1 LSRGSFK
8 SPLLAA
14 KSAPPTAAAAA
25 AVAMA
30 TAAPVT
36 PLTPLTVATPATAEN
51 VDVQTTDFSKCGNS
65 SASAAKASFKSP
77 LASRAATVPSVSG
90 TAAPVTVTAPVTNA
104 AAPLKTAAVAAAA
117 VAAAYFRCMHT
128 KDVKKKHKVFD
139 DGVLGVRGGS
149 CTLYAMDGAVLS
161 KSSSY
166 SAKVLSTLVVGAELR
181 LGARDVEVG
190 ERLANELFDSG
201 SVFLGASAIDA
212 APGKGGAAA
221 AVPPTLKF
229 KKFVSHKEAFAGE
242 IASRPSALAPRH
254 DPDAEGAVVLWT
266 PPTSADVHI
275 VVDPFVAARLRPHQ
289 IAGVRFLFDAVARG
303 TGCILADEMGLG
315 KTLMSIALLWTVLK
329 QGTPALGMPTIAR
342 RALIAVPT
350 SLTANWVK
358 EIKKWLGPERL
369 RPLSIID
376 DDKAAIADK
385 LRTFGAASNASPNV
399 LVISYE
405 QLRIH
410 ADALAAVGPISLCI
424 CDEGHRL
431 KNPGAAITKALRALQ
446 CQSRIILSGTPIQ
459 NELNEFY
466 AMLSFACPQLLDTL
480 SPAAFKR
487 LYTGPIMRARE
498 ADAKADVKQ
507 LGAQR
512 AAKLAQLTAKCVLR
526 RTAAILNQYL
536 PPLTHTVLFCA
547 LSSTQRAVYE
557 RVVRDKRLLSMLS
570 GGGGGGDAL
579 EFITLLKKLCN
590 HPALLLKEKDT
601 DVASTT
607 LTPSTAAPPSS
618 SSLADRFDVRSLLPP
633 ALSLV
638 DAAQCMPAESGKL
651 AVLLELLAEVRAG
664 KSHDRV
670 VVVSNYTQTLDL
682 LALVCGSRHYPFVR
696 LDGSTSLAQR
706 QALVDRWNDV
716 ANNDL
721 FLFLLSTKAGGVGLN
736 LIGANRLVLFD
747 SDWNPAADLQAM
759 ARVHRDGQKQHTY
772 VYRLLSTGTI
782 DEKIYQRQLSKI
794 ALSKTMLAKGATDAK
809 TSTASFSREELRD
822 IFSFSGNVTR
832 CDTHAAAGCTCVRTA
847 TAEAASAPSA
857 KAKRSAGAEAENLGL
872 VGELQ
877 HSLDI
882 ASSVGLDPAL
892 VRAAGAIGDRV
903 TFVFNKVQQPAS
915 SADDGASGGIDVL
928 SAHESEPSD
937 DAVET
942 ILAVPGEDCGGNEPS
957 DEIEQPKKKRARV
970 TKCVGGD
977 DEDAGDECDDVGDL
991 AEGID
996 EDESDA
1002 GSLADFVVD
1011 DDE

>member
-1 LSRGSFK
+1 
-8 SPLLAA
+8 
-14 KSAPPTAAAAA
+14 
-25 AVAMA
+25 
-30 TAAPVT
+30 
-36 PLTPLTVATPATAEN
+36 
-51 VDVQTTDFSKCGNS
+51 
-65 SASAAKASFKSP
+65 
-77 LASRAATVPSVSG
+77 
-90 TAAPVTVTAPVTNA
+90 
-104 AAPLKTAAVAAAA
+104 
-117 VAAAYFRCMHT
+117 MHT

-212 APGKGGAAA
+212 APGKAGAAA
-221 AVPPTLKF
+221 AMPPTLKF

-289 IAGVRFLFDAVARG
+289 VAGVRFLFEAVARG

-512 AAKLAQLTAKCVLR
+512 RKARAADCQVCAAPHGGHSQPVPAAAHAHRALLRAQQHAARRLR
-526 RTAAILNQYL
+526 ARRARQA
-536 PPLTHTVLFCA
+536 PPLDAVGRRRRRRRR
-547 LSSTQRAVYE
+547 RA
-557 RVVRDKRLLSMLS
+557 RVHHAAQEAVQPPGAVAQGKGHGRRLDYSDGFD
-570 GGGGGGDAL
+570 GGGA
-579 EFITLLKKLCN
+579 T
-590 HPALLLKEKDT
+590 
-601 DVASTT
+601 
-607 LTPSTAAPPSS
+607 
-618 SSLADRFDVRSLLPP
+618 
-633 ALSLV
+633 
-638 DAAQCMPAESGKL
+638 
-651 AVLLELLAEVRAG
+651 
-664 KSHDRV
+664 V
-670 VVVSNYTQTLDL
+670 VVVVVVTRRPLRRA
-682 LALVCGSRHYPFVR
+682 LAPTAHAV
-696 LDGSTSLAQR
+696 
-706 QALVDRWNDV
+706 
-716 ANNDL
+716 
-721 FLFLLSTKAGGVGLN
+721 AGGRGAVHAGRVGQAG
-736 LIGANRLVLFD
+736 GA
-747 SDWNPAADLQAM
+747 A
-759 ARVHRDGQKQHTY
+759 
-772 VYRLLSTGTI
+772 
-782 DEKIYQRQLSKI
+782 
-794 ALSKTMLAKGATDAK
+794 
-809 TSTASFSREELRD
+809 
-822 IFSFSGNVTR
+822 
-832 CDTHAAAGCTCVRTA
+832 
-847 TAEAASAPSA
+847 
-857 KAKRSAGAEAENLGL
+857 
-872 VGELQ
+872 
-877 HSLDI
+877 
-882 ASSVGLDPAL
+882 
-892 VRAAGAIGDRV
+892 RAARRGARR
-903 TFVFNKVQQPAS
+903 Q
-915 SADDGASGGIDVL
+915 
-928 SAHESEPSD
+928 EPR
-937 DAVET
+937 
-942 ILAVPGEDCGGNEPS
+942 PRRRG
-957 DEIEQPKKKRARV
+957 
-970 TKCVGGD
+970 
-977 DEDAGDECDDVGDL
+977 
-991 AEGID
+991 
-996 EDESDA
+996 
-1002 GSLADFVVD
+1002 
-1011 DDE
+1011 

>member
-1 LSRGSFK
+1 
-8 SPLLAA
+8 
-14 KSAPPTAAAAA
+14 
-25 AVAMA
+25 
-30 TAAPVT
+30 
-36 PLTPLTVATPATAEN
+36 
-51 VDVQTTDFSKCGNS
+51 
-65 SASAAKASFKSP
+65 
-77 LASRAATVPSVSG
+77 
-90 TAAPVTVTAPVTNA
+90 
-104 AAPLKTAAVAAAA
+104 
-117 VAAAYFRCMHT
+117 MHT

-212 APGKGGAAA
+212 APGKAGAGAAA
-221 AVPPTLKF
+221 AMPPTLKF

-289 IAGVRFLFDAVARG
+289 VAGVRFLFEAVARG

-570 GGGGGGDAL
+570 GGGGGGGGDAL

-607 LTPSTAAPPSS
+607 PTASTAAAPPSSSSS

-633 ALSLV
+633 TLSLV

-822 IFSFSGNVTR
+822 IFSFSGNATR

-847 TAEAASAPSA
+847 TAEAASATSA
-857 KAKRSAGAEAENLGL
+857 KAKKSAGGEAKNLGL

-882 ASSVGLDPAL
+882 ASGVGLDPAL

-915 SADDGASGGIDVL
+915 SAEDGASGGIDVL
-928 SAHESEPSD
+928 SAHENEPSD

-942 ILAVPGEDCGGNEPS
+942 ILAVPGEDCGGGGGGNEPS
-957 DEIEQPKKKRARV
+957 DDEVDVEQPKKKRARV

-977 DEDAGDECDDVGDL
+977 DEDAGDECEDVGDL

-1002 GSLADFVVD
+1002 GSLVD